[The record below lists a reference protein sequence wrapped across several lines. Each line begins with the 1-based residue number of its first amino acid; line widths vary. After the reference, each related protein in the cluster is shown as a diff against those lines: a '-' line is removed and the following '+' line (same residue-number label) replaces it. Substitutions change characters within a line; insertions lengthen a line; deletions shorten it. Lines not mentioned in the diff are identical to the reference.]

1 MFLRFC
7 LSAFLLFVFS
17 AFAFLFFYFFC
28 FCCAACMYIIVSIY
42 ILGSGTMGAYVHIQS
57 YTYIPTCLLTY
68 LHTSYIHT
76 DLHTDIHTYT
86 LTYIHTYLSTYLD
99 TYIQIYIR
107 TYRQTEARTRIQTF
121 EHTCIHTDLL
131 DQQHEP
137 IHTSLSI
144 NYLYNIRVANWWT
157 KFASSWCCFLS
168 GRNGEQ
174 NFGDV
179 WSGNRE
185 GAGSL
190 FLGDDCCGSLLIR
203 LLML

>member
-1 MFLRFC
+1 M
-7 LSAFLLFVFS
+7 
-17 AFAFLFFYFFC
+17 
-28 FCCAACMYIIVSIY
+28 
-42 ILGSGTMGAYVHIQS
+42 H
-57 YTYIPTCLLTY
+57 TYIYNHIHTYLPASLHTYIHHTYLPSCWHTY
-68 LHTSYIHT
+68 LHT
-76 DLHTDIHTYT
+76 D
-86 LTYIHTYLSTYLD
+86 IHTYLSTYLD

-107 TYRQTEARTRIQTF
+107 TYRQTDRGTDTNTDIRTQMHTYGFARSTTWINT
-121 EHTCIHTDLL
+121 HI
-131 DQQHEP
+131 
-137 IHTSLSI
+137 IIYKLSI
-144 NYLYNIRVANWWT
+144 YMYIRVANWWT